1 MAKNAVILLLL
12 PGLLA
17 AGFSVSSVTGNT
29 ALKDPVTGSVL
40 QDSTG
45 LSTARIETGPAG
57 RALVYSQGL
66 SILTD
71 PETKL
76 YISRETPRESVI
88 ILHRG
93 GVYIHSPEEDIL
105 LHSFNREIT
114 LQGTGYIQHRD
125 SALYAAVTT
134 GLTTIYDPRVNH
146 QTFLP
151 RGYRY
156 TSSNGKKSFFP
167 DRQLHTQF
175 CAVAGQKYG
184 YFFDCPL
191 DEVSLPQKEEETPH
205 ERHRTLIFQE
215 TENETN
221 RNIFQDTRY
230 IRTVSTEILGKYSL
244 IPDIHF
250 QRKKSYTTP
259 YRIQKQ
265 TLSPVYIVEFSIH
278 PHIHRDDAFCISIQV
293 YDSRENT
300 YTHAKRY
307 LDTRNTRSISRQ
319 TWEEILRD
327 LAENP
332 LL

>member
-1 MAKNAVILLLL
+1 LAKNAVLLILL

-17 AGFSVSSVTGNT
+17 AAFSVSSVTGNT
-29 ALKDPVTGSVL
+29 GLKDPVTGSVL

-45 LSTARIETGPAG
+45 LKTARIETGPAG
-57 RALVYSQGL
+57 RALIYSQGV

-71 PETKL
+71 TETKL
-76 YISRETPRESVI
+76 YISRETPRESII

-93 GVYIHSPEEDIL
+93 GVYIHSPEEEIL
-105 LHSFNREIT
+105 LHCFNREIT
-114 LQGTGYIQHRD
+114 LQGTGHIQHRD
-125 SALYAAVTT
+125 SALYAATIA
-134 GLTTIYDPRVNH
+134 GLITIYDPRVNY

-151 RGYRY
+151 RGYSY

-167 DRQLHTQF
+167 DRQLHSQF
-175 CAVAGQKYG
+175 CAGAGQKYG

-191 DEVSLPQKEEETPH
+191 DEVSIPQEEEKEQH
-205 ERHRTLIFQE
+205 ERFRTLIFQE
-215 TENETN
+215 AENETN
-221 RNIFQDTRY
+221 RTIFQDTSY
-230 IRTVSTEILGKYSL
+230 IRNISAEILGEYSL
-244 IPDIHF
+244 IPEIHI
-250 QRKKSYTTP
+250 QRGKSYSTA

-265 TLSPVYIVEFSIH
+265 ALSPVYIVEFSIR
-278 PHIHRDDAFCISIQV
+278 PHIHRDDAVFIDIRV

-307 LDTRNTRSISRQ
+307 MDKRNTRSISRQ

-327 LAENP
+327 LTEES